1 MARKSSKT
9 NHVLN
14 LLSSGSGDGDGKTD
28 LGTKPPVNPEAESVS
43 VVKKTAEKE
52 KVSETIRAS
61 LEKELTE
68 TVEVE
73 EVAEEMNV
81 KKEVVEEVIE
91 DVAAEE
97 IEDSVDGVVEDTTS
111 EVETKVAAKDG
122 IKEENPSK
130 KSEEEDCG
138 EEVFS
143 FVSVMEYL
151 VKSQLEE
158 YMDRFSSCKCSRCV
172 ADVTALALTNLPPKY
187 VVREGTDVS
196 PLLNYYY
203 NKYYERVMIE
213 LTKACIQVDKR
224 PNHK

>member
-28 LGTKPPVNPEAESVS
+28 LGTKPPVNPEAKSVS

-91 DVAAEE
+91 NVVEE
-97 IEDSVDGVVEDTTS
+97 VVEDTTKEVAEGAKS
-111 EVETKVAAKDG
+111 EIEVAAKDDE
-122 IKEENPSK
+122 KAVSTLK
-130 KSEEEDCG
+130 KNEEDECG

-151 VKSQLEE
+151 VKNQVEE
-158 YMDRFSSCKCSRCV
+158 YMDRFSSCKCSRCM
-172 ADVTALALTNLPPKY
+172 ADVTALSLTNLPPKY

-224 PNHK
+224 PNHRL